1 MNVATTCIAPMIDV
15 PQIDVQI
22 AASPAPSREA
32 LIAWARAAM
41 GSDGR
46 TLCIRVVD
54 ETEARGLNAR
64 FRAAREA
71 TNVLSF
77 EAEIPHVLGDI
88 AVCASVVARE
98 AKAQNKSV
106 DAHFAHMVVHGV
118 LHLKCMDHDTEA
130 QAREMERAEVEILR
144 SFGIPDPY
152 ICAMVDASGAA
163 ARNPATPSTP
173 EQPPLV
179 ADAPPRRLFHA
190 SRKPLLACKS

>member
-1 MNVATTCIAPMIDV
+1 MNVAATRNAPMIDA

-32 LIAWARAAM
+32 VIAWARAAM

-46 TLCIRVVD
+46 NLCIRVVD
-54 ETEARGLNAR
+54 ETEARDLNWR

-77 EAEIPHVLGDI
+77 EAEVPHVLGDI

-98 AKAQNKSV
+98 AEAQNKSV
-106 DAHFAHMVVHGV
+106 EAHFAHMVVHGV
-118 LHLKCMDHDTEA
+118 LHLRGMDHDTEA

-144 SFGIPDPY
+144 LFGLPDPY
-152 ICAMVDASGAA
+152 YRDMVDACPGSKKSVP
-163 ARNPATPSTP
+163 ARK
-173 EQPPLV
+173 
-179 ADAPPRRLFHA
+179 
-190 SRKPLLACKS
+190 SR

>member
-1 MNVATTCIAPMIDV
+1 MNVATTCNAPMIDI

-32 LIAWARAAM
+32 MIAWARAAM

-54 ETEARGLNAR
+54 EPEARGLNAR

-77 EAEIPHVLGDI
+77 EAEIPHFLGDI
-88 AVCASVVARE
+88 AICASVVARE
-98 AKAQNKSV
+98 AKAQNKPV
-106 DAHFAHMVVHGV
+106 DAHFAHMVVHGI
-118 LHLKCMDHDTEA
+118 LHLKGMDHDTEA
-130 QAREMERAEVEILR
+130 QAREMERAEVEVLR

-152 ICAMVDASGAA
+152 ICATVDVSGDARDPAA
-163 ARNPATPSTP
+163 PSTP
-173 EQPPLV
+173 EQPSLV
-179 ADAPPRRLFHA
+179 ADAPPRRMFHA
-190 SRKPLLACKS
+190 SRKPLLA

>member
-1 MNVATTCIAPMIDV
+1 MNVATTCNAPMIDI

-22 AASPAPSREA
+22 AASPAPSGEA

-41 GSDGR
+41 GSDER
-46 TLCIRVVD
+46 NLCIRVVD

-98 AKAQNKSV
+98 ARAQNKPV
-106 DAHFAHMVVHGV
+106 DAHFAHMVVHGI
-118 LHLKCMDHDTEA
+118 LHLKGMDHDTEA
-130 QAREMERAEVEILR
+130 QAREMERAEVEVLR

-152 ICAMVDASGAA
+152 ICATVDVSGDARDPAA
-163 ARNPATPSTP
+163 PSTP

-179 ADAPPRRLFHA
+179 ADAPPRRMFHA
-190 SRKPLLACKS
+190 SRKPLLA